1 VNSQNQIK
9 KQLKLLKMTHVK
21 QQLVTVFVMLLSI
34 FSFGQHNSQYI
45 TKVNGESLKIARLNT
60 HIEQLMDSLQM
71 PGLSIA
77 IINNATV
84 AYHKTF
90 GVANIETN
98 EKITKNS
105 IFEGASL
112 SKPIFAYFVL
122 KMVYK
127 GIIDLDEPLHTYLE
141 HPGIATNSIEKSKL
155 ITARMILSHSS
166 GFPNFSRGKKV
177 ELPFTPGKGFLYSGE
192 GYQYLAAIIGKLHN
206 VGWKAKFNEI
216 FQKEVTQPLNMTHTS
231 FLWNEHLQ
239 NHKVFGHLKGKP
251 TKSDHGSWSGKTF
264 NAFSSI
270 HSEASEYAKF
280 IIAMLKQKGLS
291 KASFKEMLQTQNTF
305 SEDNELRKETGQ
317 TGWGL
322 GFAQKPT
329 PNGLMHLH
337 TGNNHDFQAYTMFV
351 PAQQYGLVVFTNSD
365 KMLPFI
371 QQLGTILGEQF

>member
-1 VNSQNQIK
+1 
-9 KQLKLLKMTHVK
+9 MTHVK

>member
-1 VNSQNQIK
+1 MKHLQKILLIVCISLISITSSGQNEA
-9 KQLKLLKMTHVK
+9 T
-21 QQLVTVFVMLLSI
+21 
-34 FSFGQHNSQYI
+34 YI
-45 TKVNGESLKIARLNT
+45 QKVNGEQVEVAVLNR
-60 HIEQLMDSLQM
+60 HIEQLMDSLKM

-77 IINNATV
+77 IINDSKL
-84 AYHKTF
+84 AYHQTF
-90 GVANIETN
+90 GVSNLET
-98 EKITKNS
+98 EKKITTTS

-122 KMVYK
+122 KMVDK

-141 HPGIATNSIEKSKL
+141 HPGIAENSIEKSKL

-166 GFPNFSRGKKV
+166 GFPNFSRGQKV
-177 ELPFTPGKGFLYSGE
+177 ELPFTPGEGFVYSGE

-216 FQKEVTQPLNMTHTS
+216 FEKEVTKPLGMQHTS
-231 FLWNEHLQ
+231 FLWNAYLAE
-239 NHKVFGHLKGKP
+239 NKVYGHFKGKP
-251 TKSDHGSWSGKTF
+251 TKNDHGQWSGKTF

-280 IIAMLKQKGLS
+280 IIAMLKREGLS
-291 KASFKEMLQTQNTF
+291 EASFDEMLQAHNHF
-305 SEDNELRKETGQ
+305 SVDNELRKETGQ

-351 PAQQYGLVVFTNSD
+351 PKQQYGLVIFTNSD

-371 QQLGTILGEQF
+371 QQLESILGAQF

>member
-1 VNSQNQIK
+1 M
-9 KQLKLLKMTHVK
+9 KQFKNRVLA
-21 QQLVTVFVMLLSI
+21 VFVCLISI
-34 FSFGQHNSQYI
+34 ISFGQHNTNLI
-45 TKVNGESLKIARLNT
+45 KKVNGEQLEVAVLHQ
-60 HIEQLMDSLQM
+60 HIEQLMDSLEM

-77 IINNATV
+77 IINDAEV
-84 AYHKTF
+84 AYHQTF
-90 GVANIETN
+90 GVSNVETD
-98 EKITKNS
+98 EKITTNS

-122 KMVYK
+122 KMVDK
-127 GIIDLDEPLHTYLE
+127 GIIDLDKPLYNYLE
-141 HPGIATNSIEKSKL
+141 HPGIAEDSKEKSKR

-166 GFPNFSRGKKV
+166 GFPNFSRGQQV
-177 ELPFTPGKGFLYSGE
+177 ELPFTPGEGFLYSGE

-216 FQKEVTQPLNMTHTS
+216 FEKEVTQPLDMKHTS
-231 FLWNEHLQ
+231 FLWNDHLKA
-239 NHKVFGHLKGKP
+239 HKVFGHIKGKP
-251 TKSDHGSWSGKTF
+251 TKNDNGQWSGKTF

-270 HSEASEYAKF
+270 HSEAHEYAKF
-280 IIAMLKQKGLS
+280 IIAMLKREGLS
-291 KASFKEMLQTQNTF
+291 KATFDEMLATQNHF
-305 SEDNELRKETGQ
+305 SADNELRQETGQ

-351 PAQQYGLVVFTNSD
+351 PKQQYGLVVFTNSD

-371 QQLGTILGEQF
+371 QQLEEILEAQF